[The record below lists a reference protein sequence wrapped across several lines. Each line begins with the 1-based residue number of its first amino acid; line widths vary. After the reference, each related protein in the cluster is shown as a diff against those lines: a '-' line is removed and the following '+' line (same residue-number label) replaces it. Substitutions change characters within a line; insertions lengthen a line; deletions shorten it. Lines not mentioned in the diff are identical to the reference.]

1 MTGNP
6 QELDMVKTLEELEE
20 EARTSSTLYA
30 DYRYRGGKLR
40 VGWWPDG
47 NVYLIDGQRV
57 TRDQAK
63 EFLSCD

>member
-1 MTGNP
+1 MKYKTIE
-6 QELDMVKTLEELEE
+6 ELDE
-20 EARTSSTLYA
+20 EARLSRDLYVR
-30 DYRYRGGKLR
+30 YRYRGGLLI